1 MYSVISSSSPFGNM
15 AIPPALIEPTEIP
28 EITSYCISVV
38 PFVFPYTEFK
48 GRKLMDSL
56 SIGWNVNM
64 IGAIEK
70 CLDQVDDHSKIILDV
85 MVMYPNKIEIR
96 MPDGDYNT
104 IHNYFRQR
112 DFEEYYSLLSDIEEF
127 IRAYPD
133 I

>member
-1 MYSVISSSSPFGNM
+1 VTAAVDVETASVVVQDFDELEPEEYSTAILSSAS
-15 AIPPALIEPTEIP
+15 
-28 EITSYCISVV
+28 V